1 MIQADQVSKSY
12 LRGEDQVHALQTA
25 TFGVQPGEFVAV
37 IGPSGSGKSTLL
49 SMLGGMLSPT
59 AGRIVLDGE
68 SLYDVSIEKRAELR
82 NHKIGFVFQNFNL
95 IPWLNALE
103 NVELPLR
110 LYGNDRKSR
119 RTAATELLE
128 RFGLVDRLLHRPSE
142 LSAGQQQRV
151 ALARMLA
158 TNPRLILAD
167 EPTGNL
173 DSETRD
179 LVVETLAELCNED
192 RAVVLV
198 THDDAVSATASR
210 VLQISNGLVTE
221 QRNQKERPGKN
232 AVA

>member
-1 MIQADQVSKSY
+1 MIHVEEISKSY
-12 LRGEDQVHALQTA
+12 QRGTDTVQALHAT
-25 TFGVQPGEFVAV
+25 TFDVQPGEFVAV

-59 AGRIVLDGE
+59 AGRIILDG
-68 SLYDVSIEKRAELR
+68 DSIYELNVEQRAELR
-82 NHKIGFVFQNFNL
+82 NRKIGFVFQNFNL

-103 NVELPLR
+103 NVEIPLR
-110 LYGNDRKSR
+110 MYGGDRSSR
-119 RTAATELLE
+119 RNTATKLLE
-128 RFGLVDRLLHRPSE
+128 QFELTDRLTHRPGE

-158 TNPRLILAD
+158 TDPKLILAD

-179 LVVETLAELCNED
+179 LVVKTLAQQCGEG
-192 RAVVLV
+192 RTVILV
-198 THDDAVSATASR
+198 THDEAVSATASR
-210 VLQISNGLVTE
+210 VLHIADGVVTD
-221 QRNQKERPGKN
+221 QKNSEEPTGQV